1 MARKEEIQVVH
12 PRIAI
17 AALGGL
23 NSDVGVLLAAAR
35 NAQRFLADK
44 TLDPAK
50 VCEVIAESLLDP
62 IARVAKWYDAE

>member
-1 MARKEEIQVVH
+1 MARKEEIPVIH
-12 PRIAI
+12 PRRAI

-44 TLDPAK
+44 SLDPAK
-50 VCEVIAESLLDP
+50 VCEVIA
-62 IARVAKWYDAE
+62 DAD